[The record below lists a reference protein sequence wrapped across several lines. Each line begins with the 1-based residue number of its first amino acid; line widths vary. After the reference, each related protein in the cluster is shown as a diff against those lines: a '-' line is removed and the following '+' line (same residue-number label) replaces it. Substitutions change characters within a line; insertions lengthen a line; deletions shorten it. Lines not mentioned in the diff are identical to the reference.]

1 MSSIGSRIRDLR
13 IKRGLTQDQI
23 AEQLGMNRANFS
35 NYERDVAV
43 PPAETLLKI
52 ADILHTTTDFLLG
65 RKEADMQNALDV
77 ARNENEKDFLIMAR
91 HTEEIPE
98 DVRES
103 LKKFISSTIDSY
115 LKNTRKQ

>member
-13 IKRGLTQDQI
+13 VKRGFTQDTM

-65 RKEADMQNALDV
+65 RQEEVPNALDV
-77 ARNENEKDFLIMAR
+77 ARNDNEKDFLIMAR

-98 DVRES
+98 DVREN
-103 LKKFISSTIDSY
+103 LKKFISSTIDAY
-115 LKNTRKQ
+115 LKNTKKQ